1 MRSLDATAIDYA
13 ISADMNPQLCECI
26 AALPGDH

>member
-1 MRSLDATAIDYA
+1 MRSLDARAIDYA
-13 ISADMNPQLCECI
+13 ISVDMSPQLCECI